1 MNDYPH
7 LRNAPIVEA
16 LIDIRVSLPPE
27 VGTTEIGAISE
38 KLKDYPEIRH
48 LRGFRIGFRL
58 GQSPEASHTDE
69 HLGHRY
75 ESADGQQVVQVRR
88 DGFTFSKLKKYDS
101 WDEIRREAYRLWNLY
116 YDIAKP
122 TSLNRIAV
130 RFINHMSLGLPLDEY
145 LVAPPKIPLSLSG
158 DVTSFLS
165 RIVILDK
172 SLDASAIIT
181 QGLKAIEGDG
191 SAPIILDIDV
201 FNEPTSDVSTEEAW
215 HIIDSFHDFKNQ
227 LFFES
232 ITDKTRAKYE

>member
-1 MNDYPH
+1 MSDYPH

-16 LIDIRVSLPPE
+16 LIDIQVGLPPE
-27 VGTTEIGAISE
+27 VSTTDIGAISE

-48 LRGFRIGFRL
+48 LRGFTIGFRL
-58 GQSPEASHTDE
+58 GQSPGASHSDE
-69 HLGHRY
+69 HLGYRF
-75 ESADGQQVVQVRR
+75 ESADGRQVVQVRR

-101 WDEIRREAYRLWNLY
+101 WEEIRSEAYRLWNLY

-130 RFINHMSLGLPLDEY
+130 RFINQMNLGLPLEEY
-145 LVAPPKIPLSLSG
+145 LVTPPKIPPNLSG

-165 RIVILDK
+165 RIVIVDK
-172 SLDASAIIT
+172 SLHASAIIT
-181 QGLKAIEGDG
+181 QGLKAIEGNG

-201 FNEPTSDVSTEEAW
+201 FKEPTSDVTSEEAW
-215 HIIDSFHDFKNQ
+215 RIIDSFHDFKNR

-232 ITDKTRAKYE
+232 ITDKTKALYK